1 MRRQQVSLVHQK
13 LKKKKKK
20 TDLSSV
26 SVFLVYL
33 LRNFCEELIVYVI
46 DKVTS
51 TFLKKKRAMDKLTCI
66 IDLQDIS
73 MANLDGAA
81 LKTILTLLQNYFPE
95 TLALMVLWRPPSIF
109 FWIWKM
115 IVPFVDP
122 KTKGKILMA
131 YKKKDLEKHF
141 EEKNLPG
148 SIGGTGS
155 EDLFVRIQDLQSA
168 DVDGY

>member
-13 LKKKKKK
+13 LKKKERK

-81 LKTILTLLQNYFPE
+81 LKTILTLLQNYGLLQLDL
-95 TLALMVLWRPPSIF
+95 TV
-109 FWIWKM
+109 
-115 IVPFVDP
+115 V
-122 KTKGKILMA
+122 
-131 YKKKDLEKHF
+131 DLE
-141 EEKNLPG
+141 
-148 SIGGTGS
+148 TS
-155 EDLFVRIQDLQSA
+155 EVVQALV
-168 DVDGY
+168 

>member
-1 MRRQQVSLVHQK
+1 M
-13 LKKKKKK
+13 
-20 TDLSSV
+20 SSV